1 MVYEIGYHEIGC
13 LSRGR
18 RRGRRSARRTG
29 SPSRWKR
36 VGFRPYG
43 KGREGGLEARQRRV
57 RLPRAGPCGLA
68 LRGVLPRLPR
78 PRAPEVRPRARC
90 QAGEHWA
97 PRSASYSPSCP
108 SSRCIRTSQF
118 HRTSQGAALP
128 AGPVEVRDTLCR
140 SLRRPARALPGQP
153 TARAGHRRQQLSS
166 TQGHRWLRA
175 RTAARLRLLRARGPA
190 RAGSSRPLDPRAA
203 PVRRMQTLTT
213 AATATSA
220 PFAMESA
227 KTETMCLPRTSSH
240 PTSAT

>member
-1 MVYEIGYHEIGC
+1 MVITKLVDFQKRKEAP
-13 LSRGR
+13 
-18 RRGRRSARRTG
+18 RSARRRTG

-108 SSRCIRTSQF
+108 SSRRVPPPWPRPVPRS
-118 HRTSQGAALP
+118 SPGVALP
-128 AGPVEVRDTLCR
+128 AAPVEVRDTLCR
-140 SLRRPARALPGQP
+140 SLRRPAHALPGQP

-175 RTAARLRLLRARGPA
+175 RTAARPRLLRARGPA

-203 PVRRMQTLTT
+203 PVRRTQTLTT